1 MGDGKKKRDCSQRN
15 GKTRRPASHAQRSSF
30 QLAHRY
36 RYVKGITTRTEDDTK
51 EGIRHPPK
59 IWRMRRQPP
68 NFGPVAEATAEVSAV
83 AEIFDSEIRDSFRLY
98 PANSHS
104 PKLLDHQIGRVR
116 RISICQTSKQKIAT
130 FSDTSFAKPINGW
143 ILFT

>member
-15 GKTRRPASHAQRSSF
+15 GQEMTASHAQRSSF
-30 QLAHRY
+30 QLVC
-36 RYVKGITTRTEDDTK
+36 RYVKGISTRTDDDTK
-51 EGIRHPPK
+51 EGIRQRPTV
-59 IWRMRRQPP
+59 RRLRRQPP

>member
-1 MGDGKKKRDCSQRN
+1 LQVCTS
-15 GKTRRPASHAQRSSF
+15 
-30 QLAHRY
+30 
-36 RYVKGITTRTEDDTK
+36 KGISTRTDNDTK
-51 EGIRHPPK
+51 EGIRQRPK
-59 IWRMRRQPP
+59 VQRLHRQPP
-68 NFGPVAEATAEVSAV
+68 DFGAIAKATAEVLAV
-83 AEIFDSEIRDSFRLY
+83 AKIFDSEIRDSFRLY

-104 PKLLDHQIGRVR
+104 PKLLDHQIGRAR